1 MSAFRS
7 NGKDVVQSRNVLWL
21 ATFTVS
27 RDNVRKYITDL
38 TIQAT
43 AVTGDKCY
51 SRVVL
56 PTKITGEPLGFGF
69 VWITSRA
76 CFDWIINWESHPPL
90 VMNPT
95 ELKLAQD
102 LVAGGYVFDE
112 NLGNFSADGVFSTK
126 LHPSLANRFD
136 EDDRESNDA
145 LCCRQPLPTWFHPSM
160 LAKEAMPY
168 ATGGKVSVYLTK
180 GKNPKPILAFAEGSN
195 DGLFAFQMMR
205 IFRIVNPGDSRK
217 FVDLVFD
224 HAWKSIVRS

>member
-7 NGKDVVQSRNVLWL
+7 NGKEIAKSRHVLWL

-56 PTKITGEPLGFGF
+56 PTKITGEPLGFAF

-76 CFDWIINWESHPPL
+76 CFDWIVDQESHPPL
-90 VMNPT
+90 VMNP
-95 ELKLAQD
+95 EEFKLAKN
-102 LVAGGYVFDE
+102 LIAGGYVFDE
-112 NLGNFSADGVFSTK
+112 KLGIFSDEGIFNTK
-126 LHPSLANRFD
+126 LQPSLANRFD

-145 LCCRQPLPTWFHPSM
+145 LCCRQPLPTWYSPS
-160 LAKEAMPY
+160 LLLKDASPY
-168 ATGGKVSVYLTK
+168 ATRGKVSVYMTK
-180 GKNPKPILAFAEGSN
+180 GKNPKPILSFAEGSN